1 MKKTILLTT
10 IFLISF
16 FFCNCSTVFS
26 ILYGSTKCYEYNFI
40 NYKNKN
46 TKAIKNEYGDYYT
59 EVIIDDFK
67 FYFYLSTNGQYY
79 DYDNDIIG
87 GSYKQKIYIRAP
99 KGKYIDN
106 ILINKVV
113 ICAGETEYNMLEIMD
128 SVLINTADDGFFL
141 EEEEIADIRRTGLI
155 EHTVYINEK
164 DNMRA
169 VSAHFISIPIDFKK
183 HKKIKIIFD
192 IFIKYTTEETI
203 NINQELVGLLKM
215 KHIPR
220 FDYFYI
226 PYLMD

>member
-1 MKKTILLTT
+1 MKKMLLFA

-16 FFCNCSTVFS
+16 LFSSCTTIYS

-46 TKAIKNEYGDYYT
+46 TKEIKNEYGDYYT

-67 FYFYLSTNGQYY
+67 FYFYLSTNGRYY
-79 DYDNDIIG
+79 DYDNDIVG
-87 GSYKQKIYIRAP
+87 GSYNQKIYIRAP

-106 ILINKVV
+106 VLINKVV
-113 ICAGETEYNMLEIMD
+113 IYAGETEYNMLEIMN
-128 SVLINTADDGFFL
+128 SVLINTADGGFFL

-155 EHTVYINEK
+155 DHTVYINEK

-169 VSAHFISIPIDFKK
+169 VSAYFFSIPIDFKK
-183 HKKIKIIFD
+183 HNKIKILFD
-192 IFIKYTTEETI
+192 VFIKYTTGETI
-203 NINQELVGLLKM
+203 IINKELTGLLKV
-215 KHIPR
+215 KHYPR